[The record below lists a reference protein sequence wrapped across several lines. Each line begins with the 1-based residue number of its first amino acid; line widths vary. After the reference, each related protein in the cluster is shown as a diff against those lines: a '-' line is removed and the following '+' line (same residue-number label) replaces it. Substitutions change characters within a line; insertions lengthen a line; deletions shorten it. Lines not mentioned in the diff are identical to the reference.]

1 MKSALEHHG
10 AVSGGQPSACCT
22 LECACHVIDLCFIE
36 LISYEKK
43 KKKACN
49 TGEQEKTVVLFLP
62 ISQTAG

>member
-36 LISYEKK
+36 LISCEK